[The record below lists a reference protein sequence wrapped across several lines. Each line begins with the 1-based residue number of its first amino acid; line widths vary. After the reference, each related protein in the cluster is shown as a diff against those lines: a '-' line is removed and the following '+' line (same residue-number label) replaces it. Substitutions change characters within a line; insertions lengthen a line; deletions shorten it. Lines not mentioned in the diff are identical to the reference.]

1 MTKPKRN
8 TSPRRKY
15 TELVSH
21 KPARRRCSTHQTW
34 IPFGLSQDT
43 KVTVGIYDV
52 QGQRIRQLQLGQVAA
67 GRYVTADQAAY
78 WDGKNETGEVVSSGT
93 YFYQIEAGDYT
104 ETRKM
109 VILK

>member
-15 TELVSH
+15 TKSISH

-52 QGQRIRQLQLGQVAA
+52 QGKRIRQLQLGLVAA
-67 GRYVTADQAAY
+67 GRSIAADQAAY
-78 WDGKNETGEVVSSGT
+78 WNGKSETGEAVTRGT

>member
-1 MTKPKRN
+1 M
-8 TSPRRKY
+8 
-15 TELVSH
+15 
-21 KPARRRCSTHQTW
+21 
-34 IPFGLSQDT
+34 
-43 KVTVGIYDV
+43 TVGIYDV
-52 QGQRIRQLQLGQVAA
+52 RGKRIRQLQLGLVAA

>member
-1 MTKPKRN
+1 M
-8 TSPRRKY
+8 
-15 TELVSH
+15 
-21 KPARRRCSTHQTW
+21 
-34 IPFGLSQDT
+34 
-43 KVTVGIYDV
+43 TVGIYDV
-52 QGQRIRQLQLGQVAA
+52 RGKRIRQLQLGLVAA
-67 GRYVTADQAAY
+67 GRSIAADQAAC